1 MNDMEEKNM
10 PMQDPVQD
18 DPNETLDLQ
27 LAIEKLV
34 DEEAAVLSHQEK
46 LSGDV
51 TGEQGGKEDEKEIE
65 IEAEKEAE
73 NPQEELRQPGKK
85 IHRKSPEAAS
95 AAKGQS
101 KVSDWFFTF
110 MCMNIPVIG
119 WIYLMYLAFNRR
131 HTDRRNFARAYLFYK
146 LVFLTVAL
154 IIILILGAAAL
165 NLLDQLLAY
174 MQML

>member
-10 PMQDPVQD
+10 PMQNPVQD
-18 DPNETLDLQ
+18 DPKETMDLQ
-27 LAIEKLV
+27 LAIEKMV

-51 TGEQGGKEDEKEIE
+51 MGEEEKEV
-65 IEAEKEAE
+65 EKETE
-73 NPQEELRQPGKK
+73 SPQEQTHKSGKTAY
-85 IHRKSPEAAS
+85 RKGREASS
-95 AAKGQS
+95 ATQGQS
-101 KVSDWFFTF
+101 QVSDWFFTF

-131 HTDRRNFARAYLFYK
+131 HTERRNFARAYLFYK

-154 IIILILGAAAL
+154 IIILLLGVAAL

>member
-1 MNDMEEKNM
+1 MQDMEEKNT
-10 PMQDPVQD
+10 PME
-18 DPNETLDLQ
+18 ETTKGNGVETKNLQ
-27 LAIEKLV
+27 IAIEKLV
-34 DEEAAVLSHQEK
+34 DEETASLIHQEQ
-46 LSGDV
+46 LSSAVNESG
-51 TGEQGGKEDEKEIE
+51 
-65 IEAEKEAE
+65 KEAE
-73 NPQEELRQPGKK
+73 AGEEPGIRQEEEQQSVKK
-85 IHRKSPEAAS
+85 IRRKAPEVMEATR
-95 AAKGQS
+95 GQS
-101 KVSDWFFTF
+101 QVSDWFFTF

-154 IIILILGAAAL
+154 IIILLLGAAAL

>member
-1 MNDMEEKNM
+1 MEEKNM
-10 PMQDPVQD
+10 PMQDPAQD
-18 DPNETLDLQ
+18 DPKETLDLQ

-51 TGEQGGKEDEKEIE
+51 MGEEEK
-65 IEAEKEAE
+65 EAEKETE
-73 NPQEELRQPGKK
+73 KEVGKETESPQ
-85 IHRKSPEAAS
+85 
-95 AAKGQS
+95 GQS
-101 KVSDWFFTF
+101 RVSDWFFTF

-154 IIILILGAAAL
+154 IIILLLGVAAL